1 MVEHDEQVGGEG
13 KCLIERLKSIHNHTS
28 DIVVKNPIRR

>member
-1 MVEHDEQVGGEG
+1 MVEHDEQVGGGE

-28 DIVVKNPIRR
+28 HIVVKKPIRG